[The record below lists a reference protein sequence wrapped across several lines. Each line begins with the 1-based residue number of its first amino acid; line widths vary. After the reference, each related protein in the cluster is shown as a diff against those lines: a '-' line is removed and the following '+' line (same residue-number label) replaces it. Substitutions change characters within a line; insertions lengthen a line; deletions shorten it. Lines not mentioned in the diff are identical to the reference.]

1 MYKSLQ
7 LTPISPVQNFVL
19 GCFRFVNDINYNNQK
34 IISAFHL
41 NYLHGEMDLQP
52 SSSLMA
58 TLLTTLTI
66 NLSTSL
72 PSYASTSEASATKN
86 STTATLQF
94 PQASPPSRDT
104 DSQALPGSATDS
116 FPQNISQAATSYVEK
131 IPVVV
136 FFKEISPTPVAPAN
150 TPQVAQT
157 NKQITGTASWY
168 GPGFHGRRTANGERF
183 NQNALTAAHRTLRF
197 GTRVKVTNLR
207 NNRSVVVRINDRGP
221 YSGGRIIDLSA
232 AAAREI
238 GMINSGV
245 ARVRIEV
252 LN

>member
-1 MYKSLQ
+1 
-7 LTPISPVQNFVL
+7 
-19 GCFRFVNDINYNNQK
+19 
-34 IISAFHL
+34 
-41 NYLHGEMDLQP
+41 MDLQP

-66 NLSTSL
+66 NLSTNL
-72 PSYASTSEASATKN
+72 PSYASNSEASATKN

-94 PQASPPSRDT
+94 SQASSPPTET
-104 DSQALPGSATDS
+104 DSLALPGSATEVPIASTNS
-116 FPQNISQAATSYVEK
+116 FPQNISQAATSYVER

-136 FFKEISPTPVAPAN
+136 FFKEIAPTPVSPVN
-150 TPQVAQT
+150 TPQVAQN

-183 NQNALTAAHRTLRF
+183 NQNALTAAHRTLPF
-197 GTRVKVTNLR
+197 GTRVKVTNLS

>member
-1 MYKSLQ
+1 
-7 LTPISPVQNFVL
+7 
-19 GCFRFVNDINYNNQK
+19 
-34 IISAFHL
+34 
-41 NYLHGEMDLQP
+41 MDLQP

-94 PQASPPSRDT
+94 PQASPPPRDT
-104 DSQALPGSATDS
+104 DSQALPGAATEAPIASTNS
-116 FPQNISQAATSYVEK
+116 FPQNISQAATSYVERM
-131 IPVVV
+131 PVVV
-136 FFKEISPTPVAPAN
+136 FFKEIAPTPVAPAN
-150 TPQVAQT
+150 TPQVAQN

-183 NQNALTAAHRTLRF
+183 NQNALTAAHRTLPF
-197 GTRVKVTNLR
+197 GTRVRVTNLR